1 MGRIASEARA
11 GSDHAHRAVARL
23 SPDAGG
29 LKESRTPMT
38 RRVTN
43 TALGMLAEGQ
53 DTGEKD
59 ASPGARGGMPNLAAN
74 PRKSWP

>member
-1 MGRIASEARA
+1 MGRIVSEARA
-11 GSDHAHRAVARL
+11 GRDHANRAIARL
-23 SPDAGG
+23 SQDAGG
-29 LKESRTPMT
+29 LEESHTPMT

-43 TALGMLAEGQ
+43 RALGMLAEGQ